1 MENVLINEFY
11 NIFLQFKT
19 ELQND
24 FVDILFFLDLFI
36 FILLFILFINPII
49 TLVKE
54 FINFIRDIILALF
67 NPILYFILF
76 SSGSLTYILYSLIS
90 ARHYETM
97 FLTYA
102 FITIFLL
109 MYNCV
114 KNN

>member
-1 MENVLINEFY
+1 MENVLLNEFANNFIFL
-11 NIFLQFKT
+11 NIF
-19 ELQND
+19 
-24 FVDILFFLDLFI
+24 V

-49 TLVKE
+49 YIFKE
-54 FINFIRDIILALF
+54 LINFISDIILALF

-109 MYNCV
+109 IYNCV
-114 KNN
+114 KTN